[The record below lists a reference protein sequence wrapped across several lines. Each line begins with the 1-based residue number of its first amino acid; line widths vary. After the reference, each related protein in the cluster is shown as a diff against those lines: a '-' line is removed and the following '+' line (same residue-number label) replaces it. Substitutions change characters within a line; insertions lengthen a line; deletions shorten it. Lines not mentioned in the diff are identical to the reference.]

1 MIGQIVEEVRHT
13 PTLPV
18 APLCRAVTLDRQRYY
33 RFLRPHPKSGR
44 DLDLRTEIQKIALE
58 WPRYGYRRI
67 TRELRRRGFR
77 ANHKRVH
84 RLMVEDNLLCL
95 RQRAWHSTTD
105 SEHGYRIY
113 PNLVP
118 ELSVSAPNQLWVSD
132 ITYIR
137 LEQEFIYLAVVMDA
151 FSRRV
156 IGWDLGRSLDS
167 GLALNALLMALS
179 SRDYLP
185 GLVHHSDRGVQYAS
199 ADYTDL
205 LKLHGIR
212 LSMSRSGNPYDN
224 AKAESFMKTLKYE
237 EVYLQDYQSLTEA
250 RFRIAHF
257 LDEVYNRKRLHSA
270 IGYVPPVEFEFQIMV
285 ASPTGV
291 GR

>member
-1 MIGQIVEEVRHT
+1 MIARIVEEVRRN
-13 PTLPV
+13 PALPV
-18 APLCRAVTLDRQRYY
+18 APLCRAVALDRQKYY
-33 RFLRPHPKSGR
+33 RFLRSQPRSGR
-44 DLDLRTEIQKIALE
+44 DLELRSEIQKIALE

-67 TRELRRRGFR
+67 THELRRRGFR
-77 ANHKRVH
+77 VNHKRVH

-95 RQRAWHSTTD
+95 RHRAWHSTTD
-105 SEHGYRIY
+105 SGHGYRIY
-113 PNLVP
+113 PYLVP
-118 ELSVSAPNQLWVSD
+118 DLSLTGPNQLWVSD

-137 LEQEFIYLAVVMDA
+137 LELEFIYLAVVLDA

-179 SRDYLP
+179 SRDFVP

-199 ADYTDL
+199 TDYTDL

-237 EVYLQDYQSLTEA
+237 EVYLQDYRSLTEA
-250 RFRIAHF
+250 RIGIAHF
-257 LDEVYNRKRLHSA
+257 LEEVYNRKRLHSA
-270 IGYVPPVEFEFQIMV
+270 IGYVPPFEFEQKMTVDLLPGIM
-285 ASPTGV
+285 T
-291 GR
+291 